1 MATLTNTKIKD
12 TYDGLLKTNDNGV
25 LGSTSKEI
33 TDGLGNG
40 SGIYIGTNEQL
51 GIGTSSPFDSKLQ
64 VVGRIR
70 AAGGTS
76 GGYFFGSEEF
86 DGGFYAP
93 SDGNL
98 AFSTNNTERMRIDSS
113 GRVGIGLTSTNS
125 VRLGITGNSGLPA
138 TSGSTQTGL
147 LRLKASNNATL
158 DMGADHTNAVGW
170 LQVTDVADL
179 SNEYNLLL
187 QPNGGNLGIGTSS
200 PSATLDVN
208 GTIRLSTSGKLEG
221 RDYPY
226 NTNIGSDFNAT
237 TTNIKAGSTFKSE
250 ISLIGGDV
258 GDRIEFKTN
267 SAERMRIDS
276 SGNVGIGTS
285 SSVSPLTVAK
295 SVSGGTVFN
304 TEQVSIFNNQ
314 TGATGNEATIGFH
327 LNNSSWGSATTFAR
341 VSAQLENGSTGATS
355 LVFGTAADGSAST
368 APERMRITSGGTIQ
382 IGASAGYT
390 TINQGAFFTKGG
402 GDMYTANLLAGA
414 GVSPMFKLQR
424 NDVEKYNIGLGGN
437 DNLAFINASGVA
449 TVSIT
454 SGGDVLIGTTS
465 TPNGTANYGSSFSGE
480 SNSRMVLRLATSST
494 AQLSVARFFNPN
506 GQVGEIKTDGSSTI
520 YVTSSDYRL
529 KEDWQP
535 MANALDR
542 IEALKPINFAWKVDG
557 KRVDGFLAHELQ
569 EVVPEAVTGEKDATE
584 EYEIPAVLD
593 EEGNVIEEAVMG
605 TRDVY
610 QGIDQ
615 SKIVPLLVAAIQ
627 ELKAEIE
634 LLKN

>member
-1 MATLTNTKIKD
+1 
-12 TYDGLLKTNDNGV
+12 
-25 LGSTSKEI
+25 
-33 TDGLGNG
+33 
-40 SGIYIGTNEQL
+40 
-51 GIGTSSPFDSKLQ
+51 
-64 VVGRIR
+64 
-70 AAGGTS
+70 
-76 GGYFFGSEEF
+76 
-86 DGGFYAP
+86 
-93 SDGNL
+93 
-98 AFSTNNTERMRIDSS
+98 
-113 GRVGIGLTSTNS
+113 
-125 VRLGITGNSGLPA
+125 
-138 TSGSTQTGL
+138 
-147 LRLKASNNATL
+147 
-158 DMGADHTNAVGW
+158 
-170 LQVTDVADL
+170 
-179 SNEYNLLL
+179 
-187 QPNGGNLGIGTSS
+187 
-200 PSATLDVN
+200 
-208 GTIRLSTSGKLEG
+208 
-221 RDYPY
+221 
-226 NTNIGSDFNAT
+226 
-237 TTNIKAGSTFKSE
+237 
-250 ISLIGGDV
+250 
-258 GDRIEFKTN
+258 
-267 SAERMRIDS
+267 
-276 SGNVGIGTS
+276 
-285 SSVSPLTVAK
+285 
-295 SVSGGTVFN
+295 
-304 TEQVSIFNNQ
+304 
-314 TGATGNEATIGFH
+314 
-327 LNNSSWGSATTFAR
+327 
-341 VSAQLENGSTGATS
+341 
-355 LVFGTAADGSAST
+355 
-368 APERMRITSGGTIQ
+368 
-382 IGASAGYT
+382 
-390 TINQGAFFTKGG
+390 
-402 GDMYTANLLAGA
+402 MYTANLLAGA